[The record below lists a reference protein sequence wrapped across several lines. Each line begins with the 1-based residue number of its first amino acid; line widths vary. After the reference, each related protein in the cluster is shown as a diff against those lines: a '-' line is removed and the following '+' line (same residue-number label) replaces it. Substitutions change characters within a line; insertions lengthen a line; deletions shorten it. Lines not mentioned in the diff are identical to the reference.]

1 VNVGVRDVWL
11 EVECTLSSLPNA
23 HFTLYGNTT
32 YIAMW
37 GMMNREDFCSL
48 LLKQAVADTVYTQTE
63 IDHRKGV
70 YVVAMPTGDSLVEKE
85 ATLLGNNS
93 FPASS
98 NIDVVIATPGRLAEH
113 LSRGSFVA
121 LQFLRLAEPC

>member
-1 VNVGVRDVWL
+1 MNVGVRDVWL

-23 HFTLYGNTT
+23 HFMLYGNTT
-32 YIAMW
+32 YITMW
-37 GMMNREDFCSL
+37 GMMNREDFCIEGL
-48 LLKQAVADTVYTQTE
+48 VVTDTVYIQTE